1 MAIKS
6 KRPMD
11 TANTPHSQEVFF
23 DNNTV
28 RGIDDVV
35 SIERGQ
41 WFHLRT
47 KSGVEF
53 ITNPDRIL
61 FIRIKPKK

>member
-1 MAIKS
+1 MKNS
-6 KRPMD
+6 RPID
-11 TANTPHSQEVFF
+11 TATTPHSQEIFF

-41 WFHLRT
+41 WFHIKT

-53 ITNPDRIL
+53 ITNPNRIL
-61 FIRIKPKK
+61 FIRIKPTK